1 MTDEHAMKVWREA
14 RAAAE
19 AGGDWERGTSG
30 LGLVWVDDDQAA
42 AAVIAADRAGLV
54 ARIAELEECLRK
66 IAAPR
71 RDWET
76 PAKHSEWC
84 RYFARA
90 ALKDTR
96 HD

>member
-1 MTDEHAMKVWREA
+1 MDEVEA
-14 RAAAE
+14 VAQAIEDQLTAE
-19 AGGDWERGTSG
+19 DGWMVGTPALSSMCH
-30 LGLVWVDDDQAA
+30 DFAQAA

-54 ARIAELEECLRK
+54 ARIVELEECLRK